1 MKNEDMHDIHVA
13 NKVYQLI
20 LEYAKKA
27 ELKIVKKVEI
37 DLGSIIEH
45 GANISAENLEFNLKM
60 LGRDFFPDD
69 VKININK
76 VTGSDWKLVSIS
88 GD

>member
-1 MKNEDMHDIHVA
+1 MHDIHVA
-13 NKVYQLI
+13 NKVYKLV
-20 LEYAKKA
+20 LEYAQKTG
-27 ELKIVKKVEI
+27 LKIVKKVEI
-37 DLGSIIEH
+37 DLGSITEH

-69 VKININK
+69 VQINISK

>member
-1 MKNEDMHDIHVA
+1 MHDIHVA
-13 NKVYQLI
+13 NKVFQLI
-20 LEYAKKA
+20 LEYAKKSN
-27 ELKIVKKVEI
+27 LKVVKRVEI

-60 LGRDFFPDD
+60 LGRGFFPDEIEI
-69 VKININK
+69 KINK
-76 VTGSDWKLVSIS
+76 VTGSDWKLISIS

>member
-1 MKNEDMHDIHVA
+1 MHDIHVA
-13 NKVYQLI
+13 NKVYKLI
-20 LEYAKKA
+20 LEYAQKA
-27 ELKIVKKVEI
+27 KIEIVKKIEI
-37 DLGSIIEH
+37 DLGSIVEH

-60 LGRDFFPDD
+60 LGRGFFPDD
-69 VKININK
+69 IQININK